1 MKEVLEKLSFYNVF
15 TYILTGVVYSFFT
28 DAFGGLYIVRESWFA
43 GIFLFYFVGLI
54 IGETGRLI
62 IEPMLYRLDIIKP
75 LKEATMAK
83 TFDGPGLQAMLGFK
97 NMYRSVISLFVAII
111 ATYLYFYI
119 RSRSPL
125 LNQYSILVIA
135 LLILILFV

>member
-1 MKEVLEKLSFYNVF
+1 
-15 TYILTGVVYSFFT
+15 
-28 DAFGGLYIVRESWFA
+28 A

-75 LKEATMAK
+75 LKEATMTK
-83 TFDGPGLQAMLGFK
+83 PFDGYGLQALLRFK
-97 NMYRSVISLFVAII
+97 NMYRSVISLFVVII
-111 ATYLYFYI
+111 ATYLYLYI

-135 LLILILFV
+135 LLILILFVLVYRNQHKIIEKEIKREGEE